1 MSQPDVKDK
10 NETQDAKDLK
20 RDAYKA
26 AGVDVEEGYR
36 AVDLMK
42 KYVKTTHDSR
52 VIGGIGGF
60 AGMMTLG
67 GKFTEPVLVAGTDG
81 VGTKLKL
88 AFSLDRHDTVGIDL
102 VAMCV
107 NDILCQGAQ
116 PLLFL
121 DYIATGKLKAEQAAE
136 IVKGVSNGCRQAG
149 AALLGGETA
158 EMPGFYA
165 EGEYDLA
172 GFAVGVVEK
181 SEIITGE
188 RIQEGDVVLGLPSSG
203 AHSNGYSLLR
213 KLFAEEIAAPEATDS
228 AKAIT
233 KMLLEPTRIY
243 APEVRVLKPRFD
255 LKGMCHITGGGFQ
268 ENVPRMLPEGL
279 GVAIDTAAWKRPEIF
294 NLIEARAGLT
304 PAELFGTFNMGI
316 GFMVVLSAENAAQ
329 ALEALA
335 IEGYEAY
342 KIGEIVKVSA
352 GKDRVIL

>member
-1 MSQPDVKDK
+1 MSQPENK
-10 NETQDAKDLK
+10 ELK
-20 RDAYKA
+20 RSAYKA

-88 AFSLDRHDTVGIDL
+88 AFALDRHDTVGIDL

-121 DYIATGKLKAEQAAE
+121 DYIATGKLKAEQAAD
-136 IVKGVSNGCRQAG
+136 IVKGVSTGCRQAG

-158 EMPGFYA
+158 EMPGFYE

-188 RIQEGDVVLGLPSSG
+188 RIQAGDVVLGLPSSG

-213 KLFAEEIAAPEATDS
+213 MLFAEEIASPEANETS
-228 AKAIT
+228 RAVT
-233 KMLLEPTRIY
+233 LMLLEPTRIY

-279 GVAIDTAAWKRPEIF
+279 GVTIDTKAWRRPAIF
-294 NLIEARAGLT
+294 DLIEARAGLT

-316 GFMVVLSAENAAQ
+316 GFMVVVPSEEAAQ
-329 ALEALA
+329 ALEALS
-335 IEGYEAY
+335 IEGHEAY
-342 KIGEIVKVSA
+342 RIGEIVKVTE

>member
-1 MSQPDVKDK
+1 MSQPDVKDSK
-10 NETQDAKDLK
+10 DSKDLK

-42 KYVKTTHDSR
+42 KYVKTTHDNR

-67 GKFTEPVLVAGTDG
+67 GKFKEPVLVAGTDG

-88 AFSLDRHDTVGIDL
+88 AFALDRHDTVGVDL

-107 NDILCQGAQ
+107 NDIICQGAE

-136 IVKGVSNGCRQAG
+136 IVKGVSTGCREAG

-188 RIQEGDVVLGLPSSG
+188 HILPGDVLLGLPSSG

-213 KLFAEEIAAPEATDS
+213 KLFAEEIANPEASAD

-233 KMLLEPTRIY
+233 QMLLEPTHIY

-279 GVAIDTAAWKRPEIF
+279 GVKIDTTAWKRPAIYD
-294 NLIEARAGLT
+294 LIEARAGLS

-316 GFMVVLSAENAAQ
+316 GFMVVLPAKAAAE

-342 KIGEIVKVSA
+342 RIGEVVKVSA